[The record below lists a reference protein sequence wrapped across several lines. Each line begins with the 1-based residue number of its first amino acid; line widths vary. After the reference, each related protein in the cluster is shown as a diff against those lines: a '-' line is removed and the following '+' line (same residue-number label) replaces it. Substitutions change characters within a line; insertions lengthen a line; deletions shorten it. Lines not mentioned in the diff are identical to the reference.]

1 MKESL
6 IKLSMSEA
14 RSKLTQLHR
23 LLKPGQ
29 VVEITKRGKPYARIE
44 LIGDIDRYDSVL
56 KSIDALPEPG
66 EEPQPVAENYKFLLY
81 GSNDE
86 NAKRL

>member
-1 MKESL
+1 MKNSL
-6 IKLSMSEA
+6 IRLGMSEA

-29 VVEITKRGKPYARIE
+29 VVEINKRSKPYARIE
-44 LIGDIDRYDSVL
+44 LIGDIDLYESVL

-66 EEPQPVAENYKFLLY
+66 EEPQPAAEHYKFLLY
-81 GSNDE
+81 ESNDE
-86 NAKRL
+86 SAKRL